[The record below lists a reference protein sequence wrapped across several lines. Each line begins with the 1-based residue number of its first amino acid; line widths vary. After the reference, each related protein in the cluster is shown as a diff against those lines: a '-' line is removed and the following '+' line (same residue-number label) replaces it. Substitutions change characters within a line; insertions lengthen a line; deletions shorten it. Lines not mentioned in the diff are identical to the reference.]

1 MNVYMDHAATTPLDS
16 RVVEAM
22 EPFYSIKYGN
32 PSSLHTAGQEAR
44 EAVEEARSKVAKLL
58 NADSGNIIFTSG
70 GTEAN
75 NLALKGIAF
84 ANRKKG
90 RHIITSKIEHHAIL
104 EPCEWLEKQGYEVTY
119 LPVDE
124 YGRVSSGNLE
134 SALRED
140 TILVSIMH
148 ANNEIGTIEP
158 IEKLGGIAREQGVL
172 FHTDAVQS
180 YGKIPVDV
188 QAMNVDLLSM
198 SAHKLYGP
206 KGVGALYVRKGV
218 RMQPLFHGGGH
229 EFRKRSGT
237 ENVPGIIGFGRATEI
252 AGAEMTQETEKL
264 SSLRDRFIKG
274 ALKIE
279 NSRLNGHPTKR
290 LPNNANCIF
299 LFIEGESLILEL
311 DFHGI
316 SANTGSACSSKS
328 LEPSH
333 VLSAIGLKPEE
344 THGSLRLTLGKQNTK
359 EEVDYVLEVLPKVI
373 DRLRAISPFKTDFL
387 MEG

>member
-1 MNVYMDHAATTPLDS
+1 MQELQIGERMNVYMDHAATTPLDS

-279 NSRLNGHPTKR
+279 
-290 LPNNANCIF
+290 
-299 LFIEGESLILEL
+299 
-311 DFHGI
+311 
-316 SANTGSACSSKS
+316 
-328 LEPSH
+328 
-333 VLSAIGLKPEE
+333 
-344 THGSLRLTLGKQNTK
+344 
-359 EEVDYVLEVLPKVI
+359 
-373 DRLRAISPFKTDFL
+373 
-387 MEG
+387 